1 MLTLFY
7 CTYESVP
14 NEEQCIRSL
23 LLNSAVN
30 LKRSLKNV
38 AMVLLYLWMSEL
50 GSVKWFGYTSCF
62 VHAVI
67 FLRHMCAQQHT
78 SVAPSVTDT
87 MSQTLKPK
95 AKKIIKLKKTHKEKS
110 HLSNKHVL
118 LLPNW
123 WQFVSHKLSM
133 CVNVCV
139 CVSIHPPKQFALI
152 CFNFILNLYGNQL
165 TANSSFHHLPY

>member
-95 AKKIIKLKKTHKEKS
+95 AKKIIKLKKHTNKEKS

-139 CVSIHPPKQFALI
+139 CVYSSPQAV
-152 CFNFILNLYGNQL
+152 CFNLL
-165 TANSSFHHLPY
+165 